1 MKKRLF
7 ICFGVLTLLLLL
19 SVLKLGRPV
28 AAAETRAGL
37 SLERHVISSGGV
49 SFDISEPFTLGSTIG
64 QSQAGMLDPPVG
76 YWASIGFWF
85 ETLLNTYLPLILK

>member
-49 SFDISEPFTLGSTIG
+49 SFAESGAFTLGSTIG
-64 QSQAGMLDPPVG
+64 QSQAGVLDPVG
-76 YWASIGFWF
+76 YWANIGFWF